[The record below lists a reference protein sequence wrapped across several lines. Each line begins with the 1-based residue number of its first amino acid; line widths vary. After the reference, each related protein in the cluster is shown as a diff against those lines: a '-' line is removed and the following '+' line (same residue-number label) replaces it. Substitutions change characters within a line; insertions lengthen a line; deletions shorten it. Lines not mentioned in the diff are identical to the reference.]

1 MRSRK
6 LLVGLTIAIGTL
18 AAQPKGGFAVPP
30 PAKAVTIKAIPGVIS
45 AGMQWKVAW
54 QGTENADGI
63 ASSGDGGILFAQE
76 QDNRISKLDKN
87 DKFSVFL
94 TTPHGPG
101 AVSAG
106 PKNRIVVVERT
117 CTDPGQKPDQC
128 KEPTGVAA
136 LTPVRKVLADNI
148 GGKSLGRVNDLTV
161 SRTGH
166 IYMTSGGVFHITPT
180 GEVST
185 IGENI
190 RPNGIILSTNEKTL
204 YVTNGQTIVAFDV
217 QPDGS
222 VKNQHEFGKLN
233 GGGGDGMTVDS
244 TGRLYVTD
252 QTQGIQVFS
261 PDGKNIGLI
270 PTPRTSIST
279 IFSGPGKK
287 TLYVACTGALDS
299 SGKEIAVPQN
309 VRNTAMTIYKI
320 PMDAQGF
327 KGRMR

>member
-1 MRSRK
+1 
-6 LLVGLTIAIGTL
+6 
-18 AAQPKGGFAVPP
+18 
-30 PAKAVTIKAIPGVIS
+30 
-45 AGMQWKVAW
+45 
-54 QGTENADGI
+54 
-63 ASSGDGGILFAQE
+63 
-76 QDNRISKLDKN
+76 
-87 DKFSVFL
+87 
-94 TTPHGPG
+94 
-101 AVSAG
+101 
-106 PKNRIVVVERT
+106 
-117 CTDPGQKPDQC
+117 
-128 KEPTGVAA
+128 
-136 LTPVRKVLADNI
+136 
-148 GGKSLGRVNDLTV
+148 
-161 SRTGH
+161 
-166 IYMTSGGVFHITPT
+166 MTRGGVFHITPT

-279 IFSGPGKK
+279 VFSGPGKK